1 MAGYGMRDGSAI
13 IRAIGDY
20 ANYKQRQ
27 EQIEYQRDQQD
38 YENRLAERRM
48 AMDEHRQ
55 NTRLNMQIDEANYRT
70 SERERIA
77 SERQRSMEAR
87 QGYVD
92 YTSDAIDEQ
101 ERQAIDHL
109 KTVERSTASGDP
121 IEVVDAGDGEHVSF
135 GVMKADGRRVP
146 LTSVGSDDKST
157 PLRAKKADVP
167 ALREHAR
174 KSAEIAANSNIA
186 PEDTAAYVRAGF
198 TSDEQGVIRPATQ
211 DEFVGNLSKQGLLK
225 AMRGQQTSVDSDVP
239 TEANLNDGKPEFK
252 GSEGFRGVVP
262 IAKDLL
268 DQREAVGD
276 LFKSAASW
284 ELDNV
289 KKGGAWLL
297 FGDKGLTRLNKKDE
311 VKVTPS
317 AKVSTPEGVA
327 DLEKTKQTIEE
338 NSGATPRLTKETNDV
353 AKLQD
358 PEEKMRAIREKFEA
372 KRKRAAVVGELY
384 LTGNIDEAQMRNY
397 METGDMRF
405 SKYDIE
411 KHDVSVQAQDARN
424 KAAVAKAEQQ
434 LYEKK
439 KSYIEA
445 VDKSKDNTLKLRNTV
460 TKQLQDISS
469 STADW
474 YSGLNG
480 LKGEKA
486 KGLKGR
492 LDLLATK
499 LIGSNVFS
507 EKNMLDPT
515 FGTMYA
521 EGLRSFL
528 ADRGKDGDL
537 SAETVLPYVT
547 SALGRFKPVSAQTIL
562 RATTNTGR
570 PLGEVR
576 QEYSDKLN
584 ESMKGVNEKGID
596 WSEGHQQVFDDEYLA
611 RNLQARRE

>member
-77 SERQRSMEAR
+77 SERQRSQDAR

-101 ERQAIDHL
+101 ERQALDHL

-411 KHDVSVQAQDARN
+411 KHDASVYAEKANANARVLKAEKQLYDAKVEAAKATSKSFDDNQKQQAEVTKKLTN
-424 KAAVAKAEQQ
+424 VGTAVARYVGNRKGYDAQQIKALEGEIET
-434 LYEKK
+434 LAVRFMGNKRYSTEAMGETEFAAMW
-439 KSYIEA
+439 SSAVEMYIN
-445 VDKSKDNTLKLRNTV
+445 DKGAS
-460 TKQLQDISS
+460 
-469 STADW
+469 
-474 YSGLNG
+474 
-480 LKGEKA
+480 
-486 KGLKGR
+486 
-492 LDLLATK
+492 
-499 LIGSNVFS
+499 
-507 EKNMLDPT
+507 
-515 FGTMYA
+515 
-521 EGLRSFL
+521 
-528 ADRGKDGDL
+528 DL
-537 SAETVLPYVT
+537 SVTSITPYVT
-547 SALGRFKPVSAQTIL
+547 TVEGKYKPRSAEVIKQIASANKEMSLEDVRTAHNEMFQKAKADVEEMGGVWTDETQEGFYELFKEEYGL
-562 RATTNTGR
+562 R
-570 PLGEVR
+570 
-576 QEYSDKLN
+576 
-584 ESMKGVNEKGID
+584 
-596 WSEGHQQVFDDEYLA
+596 
-611 RNLQARRE
+611 